1 MIIKQEKYKH
11 FNIVWIAETSL
22 ITSYI
27 TDNIA
32 DAMEDLVPSLADFCA
47 QLNGLATT
55 INKMVELR
63 KSENTQRML
72 GDSK

>member
-55 INKMVELR
+55 IKEMTETME
-63 KSENTQRML
+63 SENTQRML